1 MIVSREE
8 YQKYLEILE
17 LDPDASLAEIK
28 KSYLHLKRLYSSDSI
43 VISPIAEEFPLEK
56 RDDILQQIEMAFSN
70 ILAFLE
76 KEDKKIL
83 KKEKK
88 IRFDIDTAGKEEI
101 PLPHIEK
108 MLKQVGS
115 ILQAKALQKSY
126 NSRLVV
132 KRVNLQVRS
141 GEIIGLLGRNGA
153 GKTTTFLMIA
163 GLIKPDDGGLYLD
176 KSNISNCSTHQRANL
191 GITYLPQENSVF
203 LKTSVKNNLK
213 MVWEIIGDKKKN
225 RQKMAKQLLEELGL
239 DSLSDQMAYTLS
251 GGERRK
257 LEICRA
263 LLLNPKFLLLDEPF
277 TGIDPLTIID
287 LQKILIKLRNKG
299 LGIVLS
305 DHNVRDTFRITDRAY
320 IIDEGEILIEGNP
333 QEIASSKL
341 AKELFL
347 GENFKFGEEV
357 TYSS

>member
-17 LDPDASLAEIK
+17 LDSDASLAAIK

-56 RDDILQQIEMAFSN
+56 RNDILQQIEMAFSN
-70 ILAFLE
+70 ILALLE

-176 KSNISNCSTHQRANL
+176 KSDISTCSTHHRANL

-320 IIDEGEILIEGNP
+320 IIDEGEILVEGNP